1 MSDFLGPVSDLA
13 SWLPHGF
20 GYPLVALFA
29 AWVIWR
35 RASKLVAMFGL
46 GLVAWVAI
54 SSARSYADHGDPYL
68 ALRSGVDT
76 LIGQVQQILN

>member
-1 MSDFLGPVSDLA
+1 MSDLLGSVSDLA
-13 SWLPHGF
+13 NWRPHGF

-54 SSARSYADHGDPYL
+54 SSARSYADHGDPYR

-76 LIGQVQQILN
+76 LIEQVQQILN

>member
-1 MSDFLGPVSDLA
+1 MSDFLGPVSDLV
-13 SWLPHGF
+13 SWLPDGF

-29 AWVIWR
+29 AWFIWR
-35 RASKLVAMFGL
+35 RTTKLITIFGL

-68 ALRSGVDT
+68 ALRSGFDT
-76 LIGQVQQILN
+76 LIEQVQQILN

>member
-1 MSDFLGPVSDLA
+1 MSDLLGSVSDLA
-13 SWLPHGF
+13 NWRPHGF

-35 RASKLVAMFGL
+35 KASKLVAIFGL
-46 GLVAWVAI
+46 ALVAWVAI
-54 SSARSYADHGDPYL
+54 SSARSYADHGDPYR

-76 LIGQVQQILN
+76 LIEQVQQILN

>member
-1 MSDFLGPVSDLA
+1 
-13 SWLPHGF
+13 
-20 GYPLVALFA
+20 VALFA

-35 RASKLVAMFGL
+35 RATRLVTMFGL

-76 LIGQVQQILN
+76 LIEQVQHFLN